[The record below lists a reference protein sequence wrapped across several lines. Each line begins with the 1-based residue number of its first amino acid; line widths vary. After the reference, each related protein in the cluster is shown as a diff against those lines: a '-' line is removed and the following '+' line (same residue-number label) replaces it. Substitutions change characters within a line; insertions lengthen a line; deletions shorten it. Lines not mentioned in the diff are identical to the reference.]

1 MIPAAALVT
10 YSSRATG
17 PSLIS
22 SFSINAQHFV
32 LMMFFFGLKC
42 LNSKN
47 IENPAKKMKL
57 TEELVMYIISW
68 GKSMNTNTYCK
79 YVKFI
84 DMACTR
90 AVTMS

>member
-1 MIPAAALVT
+1 
-10 YSSRATG
+10 
-17 PSLIS
+17 
-22 SFSINAQHFV
+22 
-32 LMMFFFGLKC
+32 
-42 LNSKN
+42 
-47 IENPAKKMKL
+47 MKL

-90 AVTMS
+90 AVTMSQEMMILRNYDDTIILRLNHVEQQSQDAYLNIFTKHQ